1 MDKLDKINKYAQ
13 KNKRSM
19 INQLGKVEKIVILTE
34 RNLMTCRPE
43 FHT

>member
-34 RNLMTCRPE
+34 RSLMTCRPK

>member
-19 INQLGKVEKIVILTE
+19 INQLDKVEKIVILT
-34 RNLMTCRPE
+34 
-43 FHT
+43 